1 MMPPY
6 TTVDLMRTVNQEMAR
21 AQAKRERELRHA
33 GIESPASIAEKRQ
46 PRISRFMLWIRRDG
60 REPVAAT
67 K

>member
-6 TTVDLMRTVNQEMAR
+6 TTVDLMRTVNQEMTR
-21 AQAKRERELRHA
+21 AHAKRERELRHA

-46 PRISRFMLWIRRDG
+46 PRIIRFMLWIRKDD
-60 REPVAAT
+60 REPVVVT